1 MVGWWFG
8 VEILTTVAATM
19 VANSSG
25 VQVMVEA
32 SEDEEVTATAAANA
46 SGMVVMELSHGVPRL
61 RAAMSSM
68 VS

>member
-1 MVGWWFG
+1 
-8 VEILTTVAATM
+8 M

-32 SEDEEVTATAAANA
+32 SDDKEVTATTAANA